1 MQIIFQVFKGLFF
14 IVTIFVALLFAVGKI
29 IFNPQAYV
37 MSMLL
42 LIPWYLLL
50 LGLMIGYILSN
61 IQAAKY
67 SKYPDFLNNIYK
79 RGLVIG
85 IVLGVILVVIYL
97 GLYYIWK
104 IIIG

>member
-42 LIPWYLLL
+42 LIP
-50 LGLMIGYILSN
+50 
-61 IQAAKY
+61 
-67 SKYPDFLNNIYK
+67 
-79 RGLVIG
+79 
-85 IVLGVILVVIYL
+85 
-97 GLYYIWK
+97 
-104 IIIG
+104 